1 MHKKTF
7 DLLIKFLEYEKIIEK
22 MHKDR
27 LGSILDDYTYSEMH
41 CIDNI
46 GQLECPNV
54 TKISKQMEMTKG
66 GISKIISKLQ
76 KKGLIETY
84 NNGENKKEKYFKLT
98 LEGQKIFDAHKK
110 LHQAWY
116 NKEIQ
121 YFKNFKAE
129 ELQIVNKIITELN
142 KYLEEEIRGTNA

>member
-7 DLLIKFLEYEKIIEK
+7 DILIKFLEYEKIIEK

-46 GQLECPNV
+46 GQLEYPNV

-84 NNGENKKEKYFKLT
+84 NNGENKKEKYFTLT
-98 LEGQKIFDAHKK
+98 L
-110 LHQAWY
+110 
-116 NKEIQ
+116 
-121 YFKNFKAE
+121 
-129 ELQIVNKIITELN
+129 
-142 KYLEEEIRGTNA
+142 